1 MCGIVG
7 YVGKKRVVPVIIDGL
22 RRLEY
27 RGYDSAGIAVAGN
40 GNGEVLQ
47 IRRAEGK
54 LRNLEETIRL
64 KPLDGTYGIGHTRW
78 ATHGRPTEENA
89 HPHRDCT
96 GTIVVVH
103 NGIVENYLSLKKKL
117 TEEKH
122 EFLTETDTEI
132 IAHLIEKYHFANG
145 NGRPLSLEKAVRKTV
160 KELNGVFA
168 LAVIAADE
176 PNKIVAARNG
186 PPVVLGLGKD

>member
-7 YVGKKRVVPVIIDGL
+7 YVGKKRVVPVIIEGR
-22 RRLEY
+22 RRLGY

-40 GNGEVLQ
+40 GDGLQ
-47 IRRAEGK
+47 VRRAEGK

-96 GTIVVVH
+96 GNVVVVH
-103 NGIVENYLSLKKKL
+103 NWVIEIYVVLKKKQ
-117 TEEKH
+117 TGEGHKC
-122 EFLTETDTEI
+122 
-132 IAHLIEKYHFANG
+132 
-145 NGRPLSLEKAVRKTV
+145 
-160 KELNGVFA
+160 
-168 LAVIAADE
+168 
-176 PNKIVAARNG
+176 
-186 PPVVLGLGKD
+186 